1 MDLAE
6 PPTGTSPEAT
16 GADSAID
23 GAAAAGCPMHAAVD
37 TSEGRCP
44 VDGAAAKAGPQ
55 QRSVWDLRARRVL
68 GLPADAP
75 RQSLL
80 GANDAFAKSMW
91 ISATRCLLTY
101 VALPL
106 LAPIVD
112 LTGDLG
118 PALGIVLSLVSMV
131 AIFFSA
137 RRFFAG
143 DHPWRW
149 RYSAIGGGVFVLL
162 IGQLFLDARTL
173 IT

>member
-6 PPTGTSPEAT
+6 PSTGTPPTEQ
-16 GADSAID
+16 
-23 GAAAAGCPMHAAVD
+23 AAAAGCPMHAGTPTV
-37 TSEGRCP
+37 TEPPPGQCP
-44 VDGAAAKAGPQ
+44 VDAAAAKAGPVE
-55 QRSVWDLRARRVL
+55 RSAWDLRARKFLR
-68 GLPADAP
+68 LPVDAP

-106 LAPIVD
+106 MAPIVD

-118 PALGIVLSLVSMV
+118 PAIGIVLSLVSMV

-149 RYSAIGGGVFVLL
+149 RYSAIGGGVFILL
-162 IGQLFLDARTL
+162 VIQLVMDARTL
-173 IT
+173 LT